1 MKIEM
6 SVGERGQVVIPKAIR
21 DKMGIQQA
29 TKVVFDLSNGVVTLR
44 PKKDMEK
51 YRAMLEKWR
60 GAGRKQFLADGH
72 TTVDEYIEDMRGR

>member
-21 DKMGIQQA
+21 DEMGIGPA
-29 TKVVFDLSNGVVTLR
+29 TKVVFAVKNGVLMMK

-51 YRAMLEKWR
+51 YRATLEKWR
-60 GAGRKQFLADGH
+60 GAGRKKFLADGY